1 MAKRK
6 NKLKTSSSSKFLWVR
21 ICLSVVIIVAMIC
34 LFYYGGGLDLF
45 KEYAPSEEMG
55 SYDFE
60 VHFIDVG
67 QGDATLIRLPDD
79 KTVLIDTGENKAG
92 ESLVSYISQVFDYHN
107 LSVIDY
113 LILTHQDDDH
123 IGSGVQILETFQVNC
138 VYRPMQRANYEVE
151 NFGEGYLSN
160 YPVSTTKAYS
170 NVIEAVYNEP
180 NCEIKF
186 SKNGESIIGENYS
199 FNFLS
204 PTEVSSSTDN
214 NNFSPIIMLEYN
226 GAKIIFTGDAESE
239 VEKEVAE
246 RCGKELKADVL
257 KVGHHGSNTS
267 SCQTFL
273 DLVRP
278 SYSIISVGEDNQY
291 NLPSNAVVERLKSS
305 GSQVLTTAEN
315 GTIVLTAQN
324 GEIIF
329 ISHHVPNTNIII
341 ILCAGFVILMLVWGI
356 RVKKKN

>member
-6 NKLKTSSSSKFLWVR
+6 SKIQKSTSSKSFWVR
-21 ICLSVVIIVAMIC
+21 FCLSIIIIVATAC
-34 LFYYGGGLDLF
+34 VFYFGGGLDLF

-55 SYDFE
+55 RFDFE

-79 KTVLIDTGENKAG
+79 KTVLIDTGESKAG
-92 ESLVSYISQVFDYHN
+92 ESLVSYVSDVFDYHK

-123 IGSGVQILETFQVNC
+123 IGSGVEILNRFQVNC
-138 VYRPMQRANYEVE
+138 VYRPMQRANSEVE
-151 NFGEGYLSN
+151 NFGEEYLSN
-160 YPVSTTKAYS
+160 YPISTTKAYS
-170 NVIEAVYNEP
+170 AVIEAVYNEP
-180 NCEIKF
+180 NCDIKF
-186 SKNGESIIGENYS
+186 SREGESIVGENYS
-199 FNFLS
+199 FNFLTPFS
-204 PTEVSSSTDN
+204 VSSSTDN

-226 GAKIIFTGDAESE
+226 GAKILFTGDAESE
-239 VEKEVAE
+239 VEREAVE
-246 RCGKELKADVL
+246 RYGYELKADVL

-273 DLVRP
+273 DAVMP
-278 SYSIISVGEDNQY
+278 SYSIISVGQDNQY

-305 GSQVLTTAEN
+305 GSQVLSTAEN
-315 GTIVLTAQN
+315 GTIVLTVQD

-341 ILCAGFVILMLVWGI
+341 IVCAGLVLLMLVWGI
-356 RVKKKN
+356 RVKKKS